1 MFLNKAFPYFNSFR
15 KHIRIAAMLS
25 FVVVFILTFLQPF
38 GANNFNHPYKHLY
51 FIGYGIISVVVYLII
66 YLLSRLYYINFKRWK
81 WSEELIFSL
90 LYVTIAIVIAFFYT
104 ELMINKRSNFM
115 TFSFFIKW
123 FRFIFLG
130 FGVTLSALSIL
141 LRLYYGKKEQER
153 KMHKS
158 DNKEK
163 VVVNSTLKKESFS
176 VLPEDIVYI
185 KSEDNYV
192 NIYYI
197 EEEELQKRVIRNT
210 LSSLHTQLNHL
221 IKVHRSYIINPA
233 FIISVEG
240 NAQKGS
246 IHLKFVEEKLPV
258 SKTYFDTVKISFMN

>member
-25 FVVVFILTFLQPF
+25 FVVVFILIFLQPF

-66 YLLSRLYYINFKRWK
+66 YLLSRLYYNNFKRWK
-81 WSEELIFSL
+81 WSEELMFSFF
-90 LYVTIAIVIAFFYT
+90 YVTVSIAVAFFYT

-115 TFSFFIKW
+115 IFSFFIEW
-123 FRFIFLG
+123 FRFVFLG
-130 FGVTLSALSIL
+130 FGIILSVLSIF
-141 LRLYYGKKEQER
+141 LRRYYGKEEQEI
-153 KMHKS
+153 KKYKTNHE
-158 DNKEK
+158 EK
-163 VVVNSTLKKESFS
+163 IVVKSTLKKESFT
-176 VLPEDIVYI
+176 VLAEDIVYI

-197 EEEELQKRVIRNT
+197 EEEELQKKIIRNT

-221 IKVHRSYIINPA
+221 LKVHRSYLINPT

-246 IHLKFVEEKLPV
+246 IHLKYIEEKLPV
-258 SKTYFDTVKISFMN
+258 SKTYFDSVKISFMN

>member
-1 MFLNKAFPYFNSFR
+1 MFINKAFPYSTSFR
-15 KHIRIAAMLS
+15 NHFLIASILS
-25 FVVVFILTFLQPF
+25 FVVVFILVFLQPF

-51 FIGYGIISVVVYLII
+51 FIGYGIISIVVYLVV

-81 WSEELIFSL
+81 WSEELIFSF
-90 LYVTIAIVIAFFYT
+90 LYVTIAIIIAFFYT

-115 TFSFFIKW
+115 IFSFFIKW

-130 FGVTLSALSIL
+130 FGIILSALSIF
-141 LRLYYGKKEQER
+141 LRLYYGKKKEER

-197 EEEELQKRVIRNT
+197 EEEELQKKVIRNT
-210 LSSLHTQLNHL
+210 LSSLHKQLNHL
-221 IKVHRSYIINPA
+221 IKVHRSYLINPI
-233 FIISVEG
+233 FIISIEG

-246 IHLKFVEEKLPV
+246 IHLKYIEEKLPV
-258 SKTYFDTVKISFMN
+258 SKTYFDAVKLCFKN